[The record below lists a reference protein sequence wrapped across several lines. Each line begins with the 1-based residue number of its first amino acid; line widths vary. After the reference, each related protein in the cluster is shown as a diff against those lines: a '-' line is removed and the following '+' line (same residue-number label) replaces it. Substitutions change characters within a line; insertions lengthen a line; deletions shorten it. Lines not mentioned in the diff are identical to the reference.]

1 MPYSDC
7 SRDLTAFLSSLAR
20 MLLSTGLA
28 VPCQHFWDGSR
39 TSRKVELESRVL
51 FPDHKEPMG
60 HSIIQLKVIDSEYI

>member
-28 VPCQHFWDGSR
+28 MPCQHFWDGSR
-39 TSRKVELESRVL
+39 TSRKVELEPRVL